1 MNDSGVFVSRI
12 VASPYTIGG
21 IDDDTVMPA
30 NAATQIHVSSVVI
43 RRNTSLSITSG
54 GWSTSANSRTNGLP
68 ISTPTSA
75 TRKMPALLNGWIHRS
90 MNDWLS
96 VNVSTA
102 STKNVAT
109 APISSVRPG
118 LPLTRPITN
127 DSTATASATN
137 TAVVNGTLPTSTQ

>member
-1 MNDSGVFVSRI
+1 
-12 VASPYTIGG
+12 
-21 IDDDTVMPA
+21 
-30 NAATQIHVSSVVI
+30 
-43 RRNTSLSITSG
+43 
-54 GWSTSANSRTNGLP
+54 
-68 ISTPTSA
+68 
-75 TRKMPALLNGWIHRS
+75 MPALLNGWIHRS